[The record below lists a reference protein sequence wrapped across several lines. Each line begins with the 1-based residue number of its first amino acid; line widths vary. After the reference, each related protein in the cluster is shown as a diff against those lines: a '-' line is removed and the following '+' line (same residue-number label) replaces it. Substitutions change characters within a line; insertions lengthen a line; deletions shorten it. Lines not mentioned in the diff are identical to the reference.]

1 MPQSIILSAAY
12 YLIHRMQLNQSS
24 FNLDCPIKSGN
35 DIKSTPPAAASP
47 VFPETFVLILSNIN
61 GINSAKSD
69 CYNFVKIIN
78 IAFFA
83 QVFIVICPNL

>member
-35 DIKSTPPAAASP
+35 DNK
-47 VFPETFVLILSNIN
+47 
-61 GINSAKSD
+61 
-69 CYNFVKIIN
+69 
-78 IAFFA
+78 
-83 QVFIVICPNL
+83 